1 MKLILASGSP
11 YRKALL
17 ERLQLPF
24 ECRAPNVDEIPLP
37 GEAAADLSQRLA
49 SLKARAVAATCPD
62 ALVIGSDQVACLDGE
77 TLGKPGDHRSA
88 FEQLRKS
95 SGRCVEFHTGLCIIA
110 PDGRNRCTNVPFRVY
125 FRELEDTEIEAYLT
139 LEQPYD
145 CAGSFKWEGL
155 GISLFARLEGDD
167 PTSLEGLPLIALCGM
182 LRELGSDP
190 LS

>member
-1 MKLILASGSP
+1 
-11 YRKALL
+11 
-17 ERLQLPF
+17 
-24 ECRAPNVDEIPLP
+24 
-37 GEAAADLSQRLA
+37 
-49 SLKARAVAATCPD
+49 
-62 ALVIGSDQVACLDGE
+62 
-77 TLGKPGDHRSA
+77 
-88 FEQLRKS
+88 
-95 SGRCVEFHTGLCIIA
+95 
-110 PDGRNRCTNVPFRVY
+110 VPFRVY
-125 FRELEDTEIEAYLT
+125 FRELEDAEIEAYLA